1 MSPEPVWR
9 TMEDVLHCETYTGS
23 FRRPTEREMLTT
35 TAQEALWL
43 QDTKETMSLNLS
55 PFVGDQSDPLNLSHF
70 VARQHWPRSW
80 PSSLHF
86 RAYRWQRR
94 EPLRGLLVPLDLI
107 C

>member
-1 MSPEPVWR
+1 MRCKASPELAAQRLMSPEPVWR

-55 PFVGDQSDPLNLSHF
+55 PFVGDQSDPLNLSHIWTHPALQGEYLLMA
-70 VARQHWPRSW
+70 V
-80 PSSLHF
+80 
-86 RAYRWQRR
+86 
-94 EPLRGLLVPLDLI
+94 RGTT
-107 C
+107 